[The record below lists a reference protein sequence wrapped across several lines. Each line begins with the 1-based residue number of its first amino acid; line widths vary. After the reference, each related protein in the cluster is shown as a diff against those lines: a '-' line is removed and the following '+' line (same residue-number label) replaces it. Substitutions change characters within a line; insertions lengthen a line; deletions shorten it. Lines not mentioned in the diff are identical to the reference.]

1 MKKTRLLLAGLL
13 LACPAVFAQ
22 TYYLENLKV
31 ENRAVEKEGQTVR
44 ISMDVNMDEVEM
56 KNQHSLRLVPTLVS
70 ADGKQ
75 EQELD
80 PILVNGK
87 IRNKVMDRQETLGD
101 LDREN
106 REVPRI
112 RRNNGKEQTVH
123 YEAET
128 SFRRWMVN
136 GRLDLRGYVT
146 GCASCDEG
154 NETLATGDVLPY
166 REPQF
171 LMPPLAQP
179 EEETVKRRSLVQ
191 TARLQYRQDS
201 HNVLPGYKDNQAE
214 LDKVQASI
222 DAVKENTD
230 LTITGIYVTGYAS
243 PEAPVYYNQKLS
255 ERRAQKFTEYV
266 QKRNPE
272 LDKSLWHVEGKG
284 EDWIGLRAEVEKAP
298 RLLRREAVLEIIDGC
313 DGNQDVC
320 EDKIKALVPPE
331 IYERILNELYGPLR
345 RNDYRIEYNV
355 RHFDLEEARQLIK
368 TRPDLL
374 SVAEMQKVA
383 DSYGRNSDAYRESL
397 QIAVRTYPDNLAARN
412 NAALAEIET
421 EHYDEA
427 IALLKD
433 TDEPSLQNLLGV
445 AHFKKGQYGEAKSAF
460 RRALDGGYAGA
471 ADNLKMAQEAKDL
484 LEE

>member
-13 LACPAVFAQ
+13 LACPAAFAQ

-31 ENRAVEKEGQTVR
+31 ENRTVEKEGQTVR

-154 NETLATGDVLPY
+154 DETLATGDVLPY

-255 ERRAQKFTEYV
+255 ELRAQKFTEYV